1 MQRFGYR
8 DEKTQ
13 KLPDDKIHQQC
24 YFVFINLRINYS
36 VVRLALVNLISSK
49 ENSSF
54 VEDGS
59 KEGGWAKCV
68 LINIKSC
75 VFCFGWTELKMSSE
89 YFKRR
94 RMPWTI
100 TNVSKNI
107 YGQDIML
114 ICSKWKAQKTYMGS
128 EVRYT
133 NIGTLRQTRLQ
144 PWMPNFL

>member
-1 MQRFGYR
+1 
-8 DEKTQ
+8 
-13 KLPDDKIHQQC
+13 
-24 YFVFINLRINYS
+24 
-36 VVRLALVNLISSK
+36 
-49 ENSSF
+49 
-54 VEDGS
+54 
-59 KEGGWAKCV
+59 
-68 LINIKSC
+68 
-75 VFCFGWTELKMSSE
+75 MSSE

-133 NIGTLRQTRLQ
+133 EANETSTVDAQLSVVDGIGMGEAEIIYYITWRLHIDLTSEV
-144 PWMPNFL
+144 FDDGTITD